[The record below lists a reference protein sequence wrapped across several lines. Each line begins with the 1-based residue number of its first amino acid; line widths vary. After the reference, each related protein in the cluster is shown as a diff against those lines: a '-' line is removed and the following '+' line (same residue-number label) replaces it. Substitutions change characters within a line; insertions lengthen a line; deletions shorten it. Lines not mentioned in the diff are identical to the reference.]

1 MTTSEGRRF
10 PIGLTLAA
18 AIGIAILIGL
28 GVWQLQRLKWKRAM
42 LARIEAAGS
51 VTQPIGPVLN
61 RAARGEDV
69 EFSRVLVACAGP
81 LKPTRTTYV
90 YGLEGSQVVWRVLA
104 ACPLAEGPY
113 GGLVIDRGIAA
124 VSRGLMAPPR
134 AMWPFPR
141 AVVGILRRPEP
152 KPFGTYPALG
162 DPIRFPRRD
171 PIALGVVAKTA
182 GVGRLAPWVLMS
194 DGETPAPPGIAPAPL
209 PANIP
214 NRHLEYALTW
224 FGLAGALGGVY
235 LAVLWRRAKA

>member
-1 MTTSEGRRF
+1 VTTSDARRF
-10 PIGLTLAA
+10 PIGLTFAA

-42 LARIEAAGS
+42 LARIETAGS
-51 VTQPIGPVLN
+51 VTQAIAPVLV
-61 RAARGEDV
+61 RAAHGEDV

-81 LKPTRTTYV
+81 RKPTPTTYV

-104 ACPLAEGPY
+104 ACPLADGPY
-113 GGLVIDRGIAA
+113 GGLVIDRGIATA
-124 VSRGLMAPPR
+124 SRGQMAPPK
-134 AMWPFPR
+134 ADWPAPR

-162 DPIRFPRRD
+162 DPIRLPRRD
-171 PIALGVVAKTA
+171 PVALDIIARKA
-182 GVGRLAPWVLMS
+182 GVERLAPWVLMS